1 MYSIAIED
9 YLKSL
14 WKLGPKDV
22 GTQELA
28 SHLDV
33 KPASVTKMV
42 LRLTEMGLVDHTP
55 YKGASLTPEGEL
67 EALSV
72 VRRHR
77 LLETFLS
84 QTLGLGRDQL
94 HAEAERLEHAL
105 SSSLESAIA
114 EYLGNPTRDPHGH
127 PIPGPNGELYQETDL
142 PLSDSPL
149 NLSLVVMQVP
159 DTNSEIL
166 SWLEKNGIHPG
177 VILEIVSR
185 DDFDGGLNVKIDN
198 RTVRISSSIASL
210 VMISFEDD
218 TFV

>member
-1 MYSIAIED
+1 MYSVAIED
-9 YLKSL
+9 YLKSM

-28 SHLDV
+28 SQLDV
-33 KPASVTKMV
+33 KPASVTKMI

-55 YKGASLTPEGEL
+55 YKGASLTRQGEL

-105 SSSLESAIA
+105 SKELEEAIDN
-114 EYLGNPTRDPHGH
+114 YLGNPDRDPHGH
-127 PIPGPNGELYQETDL
+127 PIPGPNGELPGENDI
-142 PLSDSPL
+142 PLSDCPL
-149 NLSLVVMQVP
+149 NKALTVMQIP
-159 DTNSEIL
+159 DYDSDIL
-166 SWLEKNGIHPG
+166 LWLENNGIHPG
-177 VILEIVSR
+177 VPLEILSR
-185 DDFDGGLNVKIDN
+185 DNFDGGIYVNVDN
-198 RTVRISSSIASL
+198 RKIRISSSIASL
-210 VMISFEDD
+210 VKISFED
-218 TFV
+218 

>member
-1 MYSIAIED
+1 MYSVAIED

-28 SHLDV
+28 SYLEI

-55 YKGASLTPEGEL
+55 YKGASLTSKGEI

-77 LLETFLS
+77 LLESFLS
-84 QTLGLGRDQL
+84 QTLGLGREQL
-94 HAEAERLEHAL
+94 HAEAENLEHAL
-105 SSSLESAIA
+105 SKNLENAIA

-127 PIPGPNGELYQETDL
+127 PIPGPNGELYNETDL
-142 PLSDSPL
+142 PLSDSPI
-149 NLSLVVMQVP
+149 NLTLTVMQVP
-159 DTNSEIL
+159 DNDSKIL
-166 SWLEKNGIHPG
+166 LWLEDNGIHPG
-177 VILEIVSR
+177 IQIKIISR
-185 DDFDGGLNVKIDN
+185 DDFDGGLNVKISN
-198 RTVRISSSIASL
+198 HKIRISSSVASL
-210 VMISFEDD
+210 VKVSFEE
-218 TFV
+218 

>member
-1 MYSIAIED
+1 MYSVAIED

-28 SHLDV
+28 SYLEI

-42 LRLTEMGLVDHTP
+42 LRLTEMGLVNHTP
-55 YKGASLTPEGEL
+55 YKGASLTRKGEL

-77 LLETFLS
+77 LLESFLS

-94 HAEAERLEHAL
+94 HAEAEKLEHAL
-105 SSSLESAIA
+105 SKNLECAIA

-127 PIPGPNGELYQETDL
+127 PIPGPNGELYNETDL
-142 PLSDSPL
+142 PLSDSPINMAL
-149 NLSLVVMQVP
+149 TVMQVP
-159 DTNSEIL
+159 DNDSNIL
-166 SWLEKNGIHPG
+166 SWLENNNIHPG
-177 VILEIVSR
+177 IKIKIISR
-185 DDFDGGLNVKIDN
+185 DDFDGGLNVEIGNSKI
-198 RTVRISSSIASL
+198 RISSSIASL
-210 VMISFEDD
+210 VKISFEE
-218 TFV
+218 

>member
-1 MYSIAIED
+1 MYSVAIED

-33 KPASVTKMV
+33 KPASVTKMM

-55 YKGASLTPEGEL
+55 YKGASLTRQGEL

-94 HAEAERLEHAL
+94 HVEAERLEHAL
-105 SSSLESAIA
+105 SKELEEAIA
-114 EYLGNPTRDPHGH
+114 NYLGNPDRDPHGH
-127 PIPGPNGELYQETDL
+127 PIPGPNGELPGGNEI

-149 NLSLVVMQVP
+149 NKSLTVMQIP
-159 DTNSEIL
+159 DYDSFIS
-166 SWLEKNGIHPG
+166 SWLETNGVFPG
-177 VILEIVSR
+177 VKLIIESR
-185 DDFDGGLNVKIDN
+185 DDFDGGINCIIGNNK
-198 RTVRISSSIASL
+198 VRVSSSIASL
-210 VMISFEDD
+210 VKISQED
-218 TFV
+218 

>member
-1 MYSIAIED
+1 MYSVAIED

-28 SHLDV
+28 SYLEI

-55 YKGASLTPEGEL
+55 YKGASLTSKGEI

-77 LLETFLS
+77 LLESFLS
-84 QTLGLGRDQL
+84 QTLGLGREQL
-94 HAEAERLEHAL
+94 HAEAENLEHAL
-105 SSSLESAIA
+105 SKNLENAIA

-127 PIPGPNGELYQETDL
+127 PIPGPNGELYNETDL
-142 PLSDSPL
+142 PLSDSPI
-149 NLSLVVMQVP
+149 NLTLTVMQVP
-159 DTNSEIL
+159 DNDSKIL
-166 SWLEKNGIHPG
+166 SWLEDNGIHPG
-177 VILEIVSR
+177 IQIKIISR
-185 DDFDGGLNVKIDN
+185 DDFDGGLNVKISN
-198 RTVRISSSIASL
+198 HKIRISSSVASL
-210 VMISFEDD
+210 VKVSFEE
-218 TFV
+218 

>member
-1 MYSIAIED
+1 MYSVAIED

-33 KPASVTKMV
+33 KPASVTKMM

-55 YKGASLTPEGEL
+55 YKGASLTRQGEL

-105 SSSLESAIA
+105 SKELEDAIA
-114 EYLGNPTRDPHGH
+114 NYLGNPVRDPHGH
-127 PIPGPNGELYQETDL
+127 PIPGPNGELPSGSDI
-142 PLSDSPL
+142 PLSDCPL
-149 NLSLVVMQVP
+149 NKSLTVIQIPDYDSLV
-159 DTNSEIL
+159 S
-166 SWLEKNGIHPG
+166 SWLETNGIFPG
-177 VILEIVSR
+177 VKLIIESR
-185 DDFDGGLNVKIDN
+185 DDFDGGINCKIDN
-198 RTVRISSSIASL
+198 NEVRISSSIASL
-210 VMISFEDD
+210 VKVSQED
-218 TFV
+218 

>member
-1 MYSIAIED
+1 MYSVAIED

-28 SHLDV
+28 SHLDI

-42 LRLTEMGLVDHTP
+42 HRLTEMGLVDHTP
-55 YKGASLTPEGEL
+55 YQGASLTRKGEL

-84 QTLGLGRDQL
+84 QTLGLGREQL
-94 HAEAERLEHAL
+94 HVEAERLEHAL
-105 SSSLESAIA
+105 SKELEASIA

-127 PIPGPNGELYQETDL
+127 PIPSPNGELYDETDL
-142 PLSDSPL
+142 PLSDSPINMTL
-149 NLSLVVMQVP
+149 TVMQVP
-159 DTNSEIL
+159 DNDSNIL
-166 SWLEKNGIHPG
+166 SWLENNGIHPG
-177 VILEIVSR
+177 IKLKIISR
-185 DDFDGGLNVKIDN
+185 DDFDGGLNVIIGNSKI
-198 RTVRISSSIASL
+198 RISSSIASL
-210 VMISFEDD
+210 VKISFEE
-218 TFV
+218 

>member
-1 MYSIAIED
+1 MYSVAIED

-28 SHLDV
+28 SHLDI

-42 LRLTEMGLVDHTP
+42 HRLTEMGLVDHTP
-55 YKGASLTPEGEL
+55 YQGASLTRKGEL

-84 QTLGLGRDQL
+84 QTLGLGREQL
-94 HAEAERLEHAL
+94 HVEAERLEHAL
-105 SSSLESAIA
+105 SKELEASIA

-127 PIPGPNGELYQETDL
+127 PIPSPDGELYDETDL
-142 PLSDSPL
+142 PLSDSPINMTL
-149 NLSLVVMQVP
+149 TVMQVP
-159 DTNSEIL
+159 DNDSNIL
-166 SWLEKNGIHPG
+166 SWLENNGIHPG
-177 VILEIVSR
+177 IKLKIISR
-185 DDFDGGLNVKIDN
+185 DDFDGGLNVIIGNSKI
-198 RTVRISSSIASL
+198 RISSSIASL
-210 VMISFEDD
+210 VKISFEE
-218 TFV
+218 

>member
-28 SHLDV
+28 DSLDV
-33 KPASVTKMV
+33 TPASVTKMI
-42 LRLTEMGLVDHTP
+42 LRLTDIGLVDHIP
-55 YKGASLTPEGEL
+55 YKGASLTKKGEL

-84 QTLGLGRDQL
+84 QTLGLGREQL
-94 HAEAERLEHAL
+94 HEEAERLEHAL

-198 RTVRISSSIASL
+198 KTVRISSSIASL
-210 VMISFEDD
+210 VMISFED
-218 TFV
+218 

>member
-1 MYSIAIED
+1 MYSVAIED

-28 SHLDV
+28 SYLEI

-42 LRLTEMGLVDHTP
+42 LRLTEMGLVNHTP
-55 YKGASLTPEGEL
+55 YKGASLTRKGEL

-77 LLETFLS
+77 LLESFLS

-94 HAEAERLEHAL
+94 HAEAEKLEHAL
-105 SSSLESAIA
+105 SKNLECAIA

-127 PIPGPNGELYQETDL
+127 PIPVPNGELYNETDL
-142 PLSDSPL
+142 PLSDSPINMAL
-149 NLSLVVMQVP
+149 TVMQVP
-159 DTNSEIL
+159 DNDSNIL
-166 SWLEKNGIHPG
+166 SWLENNGIHPG
-177 VILEIVSR
+177 IKIKIISR
-185 DDFDGGLNVKIDN
+185 DDFDGGLNVKIGDSKI
-198 RTVRISSSIASL
+198 RISSSIASL
-210 VMISFEDD
+210 VKISFEE
-218 TFV
+218 